1 LADHAG
7 KSEAA
12 LSQFV
17 SDVYEAAALK
27 AEIVFAY
34 FAVSRIRVKP
44 SSPQCREVKAPH
56 GLRDK
61 AHLSMQGAPQNCAPV
76 RHPPG

>member
-27 AEIVFAY
+27 AEIVFAH
-34 FAVSRIRVKP
+34 FAISRLRVKP
-44 SSPQCREVKAPH
+44 TAPH

-61 AHLSMQGAPQNCAPV
+61 AHLSMQGAPQK
-76 RHPPG
+76 